1 MKIYNFDGKKNICG
15 ERIHRARTSLRLSQ
29 ADLAA
34 RLQVAGVG
42 VEREAISKME
52 TGDRF
57 VADYELLKLAEVLN
71 VSVLWLLGLDD

>member
-1 MKIYNFDGKKNICG
+1 MKIYDFDGKKNICG
-15 ERIHRARTSLRLSQ
+15 ERIYQARTARRLSQ

-34 RLQVAGVG
+34 RLQVCGVS

-57 VADYELLKLAEVLN
+57 VADYELLKLAEVLS
-71 VSVLWLLGLDD
+71 VSVLWLLGLEE

>member
-1 MKIYNFDGKKNICG
+1 VKIYDFDGKKNICG

-71 VSVLWLLGLDD
+71 VSVLWLLGLDE

>member
-1 MKIYNFDGKKNICG
+1 MKIYDFDGKKNICG

>member
-1 MKIYNFDGKKNICG
+1 MKIYDFDGKKNICG

-71 VSVLWLLGLDD
+71 VSVLWLLGLDE